1 MEPEGSLLYSEDP
14 ADVPRPEPYESNQHP
29 LKFYI

>member
-14 ADVPRPEPYESNQHP
+14 
-29 LKFYI
+29 KFNPILSHLNRVYIVTK